1 VQRCATALADI
12 GEGVEGMSRIVD
24 VALPLLHRLP
34 PETAHRLAL
43 AGLKLPVPRA
53 PAPPEALAVK
63 VFGKSVPSPI
73 GLAAGFDKDA
83 GSLAG
88 LYRLGFGFVEAG
100 TVTPRPQAGNPRPRL
115 FRLEEDAAII
125 NRMGF
130 NSGGHDR
137 FERNVERFRK
147 SSIGARAVLGIN
159 LGANKDADDK
169 IADYVEG
176 VGRLSGYADYVVVNI
191 SSPNTPGLRGLQ
203 EGAQLDELLDRLA
216 NARARLTLTPPL
228 LLKLA
233 PDLDD
238 AALEALVERAIAHR
252 LDGLI
257 ATNTTTMRPPTLRSR
272 HREQAGGLSGAPLK
286 ARAQSVLEKIA
297 ALAKGQLT
305 LVGVGGI
312 ASAEDARAR
321 LAAGAALVQTYTGF
335 VYQGA
340 AHIRAINEGLATP
353 P

>member
-1 VQRCATALADI
+1 
-12 GEGVEGMSRIVD
+12 MSRIAD

-43 AGLKLPVPRA
+43 AGLKLPLPGG
-53 PAPPEALAVK
+53 PAPPGPLTRT
-63 VFGKSVPSPI
+63 VFGKTVPNPI

-88 LYRLGFGFVEAG
+88 LYRLGFGFIEAG
-100 TVTPRPQAGNPRPRL
+100 TVTPRPQRGNPRPRL

-147 SSIGARAVLGIN
+147 TSLGAHAVLGVN
-159 LGANKDADDK
+159 LGANKESDDK

-216 NARARLTLTPPL
+216 NARARLALTPPL

-238 AALEALVERAIAHR
+238 AVLEALVERAIAHR

-257 ATNTTTMRPPTLRSR
+257 ATNTTIARPPNLRSR
-272 HREQAGGLSGAPLK
+272 HKEQAGGLSGAPLK
-286 ARAQSVLEKIA
+286 ARAQSMLEKIA
-297 ALAKGQLT
+297 ALSQGQLT
-305 LVGVGGI
+305 LIGVGGI
-312 ASAEDARAR
+312 ASAADARAR
-321 LAAGAALVQTYTGF
+321 LGAGATLVQIYTGF

-340 AHIRAINEGLATP
+340 RLIRELNAGLAT
-353 P
+353 